1 MDNKTNINW
10 YPGHMQKAKREMEEK
25 INLVNIIYMVLDSRI
40 PKSSFNPLIK
50 EIAKNKPILLL
61 LNKADLADKAETKK
75 WMDYY
80 KSQGYYCLDV
90 DAITGYNMNKIVPY
104 TFEILKD
111 RIDKNKER
119 GIKLSMKAMI
129 TGIPNV
135 GKSTLINSLVKK
147 KIAVTANKPG
157 VTKTQQW
164 VKLDSN
170 LDLLDTPGV
179 LWPKLDTNG
188 LNLALTGAIKD
199 DIMPID
205 DVVKFGLEFMNEYY
219 KDAFYARYKITEINS
234 LEDYYVAIAKSRG
247 LKDDDYDKIN
257 NIFLHDLRNEKLGR
271 VTIDRLTSI

>member
-1 MDNKTNINW
+1 MSDIGNINW
-10 YPGHMQKAKREMEEK
+10 YPGHMQKAKHEMQEK
-25 INLVNIIYMVLDSRI
+25 IKLVNIIYMVLDSRI

-50 EIAKNKPILLL
+50 EIATNRPILLL
-61 LNKADLADKAETKK
+61 LNKAELADKVETKK

-80 KSQGYYCLDV
+80 KKEGYYCLDI

-111 RIDKNKER
+111 KIEKNKER

-135 GKSTLINSLVKK
+135 GKSTIINSMVKK
-147 KIAVTANKPG
+147 KMTVTGDKPG

-179 LWPKLDTNG
+179 LWPKLDTYG
-188 LNLALTGAIKD
+188 LNLALMGAIKD
-199 DIMPID
+199 DVIPID
-205 DVVKFGLEFMNEYY
+205 EVVLFGFDFMNKYY
-219 KDAFYARYKITEINS
+219 QKSFYERYKIESINNIN
-234 LEDYYVAIAKSRG
+234 DYYRFIAKSRG
-247 LKDDDYDKIN
+247 LKEDDYEKIN
-257 NIFLHDLRNEKLGR
+257 NLFLHDLRHEKLGR
-271 VTIDRLTSI
+271 VTIDRLTSV

>member
-1 MDNKTNINW
+1 MSDTININW
-10 YPGHMQKAKREMEEK
+10 FPGHMQNAKREMEEK
-25 INLVNIIYMVLDSRI
+25 IKLVNIIYMVLDSRI

-61 LNKADLADKAETKK
+61 LNKADLSDKAETKK

-80 KSQGYYCLDV
+80 KKEGYYCLDV

-147 KIAVTANKPG
+147 KITVTANKPG

-179 LWPKLDTNG
+179 LWPKLDTDG

-205 DVVKFGLEFMNEYY
+205 DVVKYGLDFMDKYY
-219 KDAFYARYKITEINS
+219 KDTFYERYKIKEINS
-234 LEDYYVAIAKSRG
+234 LEDYYTAIAKARG
-247 LKDDDYDKIN
+247 VKIDDYDKIN
-257 NIFLHDLRNEKLGR
+257 SIFLHDLRNEKLGR

>member
-61 LNKADLADKAETKK
+61 LNKADLADKTETNK
-75 WMDYY
+75 WMEYY
-80 KSQGYYCLDV
+80 KSNGYYCLDI
-90 DAITGYNMNKIVPY
+90 DAITGYNMKKIVPLTY
-104 TFEILKD
+104 EILKD
-111 RIDKNKER
+111 RIERNKER

-135 GKSTLINSLVKK
+135 GKSTIINAMVKK
-147 KIAVTANKPG
+147 KMTITGDKPG

-179 LWPKLDTNG
+179 LWPKLDENG
-188 LNLALTGAIKD
+188 LNLALIGAIKD

-205 DVVKFGLEFMNEYY
+205 EVCKYGFDFMNNYY
-219 KDAFYARYKITEINS
+219 QKSFYERYKIASINNIN
-234 LEDYYVAIAKSRG
+234 DYYEAIAKVRG
-247 LKDDDYDKIN
+247 CKIDDYDKIN
-257 NIFLHDLRNEKLGR
+257 NIFLHDLRHEKLGR
-271 VTIDRLTSI
+271 VTIDRFTSI

>member
-1 MDNKTNINW
+1 MEDKININW
-10 YPGHMQKAKREMEEK
+10 FPGHMQKAKREMEEK
-25 INLVNIIYMVLDSRI
+25 IKLVNIIYMVLDSRI

-61 LNKADLADKAETKK
+61 LNKADLADSNETKK

-80 KSQGYYCLDV
+80 KNLGYYCLDI
-90 DAITGYNMNKIVPY
+90 DAVSGYNMKKIVPY

-111 RIDKNKER
+111 TLEKNKNR

-135 GKSTLINSLVKK
+135 GKSTIINTLVKK
-147 KIAVTANKPG
+147 KVAEAANKPG
-157 VTKTQQW
+157 VTKNQQW

-179 LWPKLDTNG
+179 LWPKLEENG
-188 LNLALTGAIKD
+188 LNLALVGSIKD

-205 DVVKFGLEFMNEYY
+205 DVVQFGFKFMDIYY
-219 KDAFYARYKITEINS
+219 KDVFYSRYKIDTINNIN
-234 LEDYYVAIAKSRG
+234 DYYINIAKSRG
-247 LKDDDYDKIN
+247 CKEDDYNKIN
-257 NIFLHDLRNEKLGR
+257 NIFLTDLRGLKLGR
-271 VTIDRLTSI
+271 VTIDRFTSI

>member
-25 INLVNIIYMVLDSRI
+25 ISLVNIIYMVLDSRI

-61 LNKADLADKAETKK
+61 LNKADLSDKVELSK

-80 KSQGYYCLDV
+80 RSNGYYCLDI
-90 DAITGYNMNKIVPY
+90 DAITGYNMKKIVPLTY
-104 TFEILKD
+104 EILKE
-111 RIDKNKER
+111 RIEKNKER

-135 GKSTLINSLVKK
+135 GKSTIINAMVKK
-147 KIAVTANKPG
+147 KMTITGDKPG
-157 VTKTQQW
+157 VTKNQQW

-179 LWPKLDTNG
+179 LWPKLDEDG
-188 LNLALTGAIKD
+188 INLALIGAIKD

-205 DVVKFGLEFMNEYY
+205 EVCKYGFDFMNKYY
-219 KDAFYARYKITEINS
+219 QKSFYERYKISSINNIN
-234 LEDYYVAIAKSRG
+234 DYYEAIAKARG
-247 LKDDDYDKIN
+247 CKIDDYDKIN
-257 NIFLHDLRNEKLGR
+257 NIFLHDLRHEKLGR
-271 VTIDRLTSI
+271 VTIDRFTSV

>member
-1 MDNKTNINW
+1 MADPMNINW
-10 YPGHMQKAKREMEEK
+10 FPGHMQKAKREMQEK
-25 INLVNIIYMVLDSRI
+25 IKLVNIIYLVLDARI

-50 EIAKNKPILLL
+50 EIASNRPILLL
-61 LNKADLADKAETKK
+61 LNKADLADNSETKK

-80 KSQGYYCLDV
+80 RNEGYYCLDI
-90 DAITGYNMNKIVPY
+90 DAITGYNIKKIVPY

-111 RIDKNKER
+111 KIDRNKER

-135 GKSTLINSLVKK
+135 GKSTIINTLVKK
-147 KIAVTANKPG
+147 KMTITGDKPG
-157 VTKTQQW
+157 VTKNQQW

-179 LWPKLDTNG
+179 LWPKLDENG
-188 LNLALTGAIKD
+188 MNLALTGAIKD

-205 DVVKFGLEFMNEYY
+205 EVVHFGFEFMNKYY
-219 KDAFYARYKITEINS
+219 QKSFYERYKIDSINNIN
-234 LEDYYVAIAKSRG
+234 DYYEKIALARGCKS
-247 LKDDDYDKIN
+247 DDYEKIN
-257 NIFLHDLRNEKLGR
+257 NIFLHDLRHEKLGR

>member
-1 MDNKTNINW
+1 MSDTININW
-10 YPGHMQKAKREMEEK
+10 FPGHMQKAKREMEEK
-25 INLVNIIYMVLDSRI
+25 IKLVNIIYMVLDSRI

-61 LNKADLADKAETKK
+61 LNKADLADKTETKK

-80 KSQGYYCLDV
+80 KKEGYYCLDV

-147 KIAVTANKPG
+147 KITVTANKPG

-205 DVVKFGLEFMNEYY
+205 DVVKYGLEFMNEYY
-219 KDAFYARYKITEINS
+219 KETFYERYKIQEING
-234 LEDYYVAIAKSRG
+234 LEDYYIAIAKARG
-247 LKDDDYDKIN
+247 VKIDDYDKIN
-257 NIFLHDLRNEKLGR
+257 SIFLHDLRNEKLGR